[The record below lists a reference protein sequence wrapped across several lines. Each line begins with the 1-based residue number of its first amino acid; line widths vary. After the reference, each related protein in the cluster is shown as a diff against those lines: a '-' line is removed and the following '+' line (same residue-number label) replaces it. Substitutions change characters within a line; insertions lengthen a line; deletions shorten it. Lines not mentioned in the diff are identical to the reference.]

1 LTSVPI
7 SIKPSGP
14 AAGILYLA
22 AVVILLDQAAILAAS
37 VYPIAADSVN
47 WRFGAVGLAAGR
59 ATPFLLADLLLLAAS
74 MLAGHRGFLR
84 GLAVLHVLITVALL
98 AMLGMFVLDTLEI
111 RQLIP
116 LDARQQ
122 ALASATRAAL
132 ALGAVSIYCLMVAVR
147 VIRATPP
154 RSALRS
160 ADRRIVLEGHAG
172 VSE

>member
-1 LTSVPI
+1 MTSVPI
-7 SIKPSGP
+7 SFKPSGP
-14 AAGILYLA
+14 VAGILYLA
-22 AVVILLDQAAILAAS
+22 AIVVLLDQAAILAAS

-59 ATPFLLADLLLLAAS
+59 ATPFLLADLLLLAGG
-74 MLAGHRGFLR
+74 MLGGHRGFLR
-84 GLAVLHVLITVALL
+84 VLAGLHVLFAVILL
-98 AMLGMFVLDTLEI
+98 AALGMFVLDTLEI

-132 ALGAVSIYCLMVAVR
+132 ALIAVTIYCLIVAVR

-154 RSALRS
+154 RSAVRS
-160 ADRRIVLEGHAG
+160 ADRRIILDGHAG
-172 VSE
+172 VVE